1 MTQMK
6 ATEECAVGTI
16 DGIAGDGTCVN
27 ELLHAFVKHAW
38 QKGGVTRVVRVR
50 LVFSAISSNDNRE
63 FDRVDDGV
71 DSVGDNGSS
80 DLWVNR
86 SFAKFA

>member
-27 ELLHAFVKHAW
+27 ELLHAFVKHA
-38 QKGGVTRVVRVR
+38 
-50 LVFSAISSNDNRE
+50 
-63 FDRVDDGV
+63 
-71 DSVGDNGSS
+71 
-80 DLWVNR
+80 
-86 SFAKFA
+86 